1 MNASMILK
9 RDSESKRLR
18 IIFWGAKT
26 RIAAIRKSVYSRK
39 QGNCY
44 LSLYTWG
51 KKNSTFW
58 CKYLE
63 KGKYRNVCG
72 NMTGS
77 RCITQTCTVRLRKSS
92 PSRNTENIINE
103 EKHQLMYSLTA
114 EVRHATE
121 LDTVALLFLS
131 CPSAPN
137 RSVGGERGAAA
148 AARQFPSCPTVQAH
162 CSAQQVLDSSHS
174 VFNTIITLIY

>member
-1 MNASMILK
+1 
-9 RDSESKRLR
+9 
-18 IIFWGAKT
+18 
-26 RIAAIRKSVYSRK
+26 
-39 QGNCY
+39 
-44 LSLYTWG
+44 
-51 KKNSTFW
+51 
-58 CKYLE
+58 
-63 KGKYRNVCG
+63 
-72 NMTGS
+72 MTGS

-174 VFNTIITLIY
+174 VFNTIITLIYQVSMPCVISAPQNFPSLLLTQYHASIVLLLQFQPTAVSLSTNTQEHEFPVTIIHATPPITSFRPQ